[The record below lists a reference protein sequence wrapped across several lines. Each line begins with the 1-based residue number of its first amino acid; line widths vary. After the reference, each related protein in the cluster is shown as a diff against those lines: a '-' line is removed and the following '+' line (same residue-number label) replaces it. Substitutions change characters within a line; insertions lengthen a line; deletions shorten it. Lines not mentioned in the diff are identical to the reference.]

1 MFSFLSSTTKIVL
14 GNANIITLIT
24 YLLSFKSSY
33 HITIPPTKVACCSN
47 GFALLLIFLH
57 SWDLLSAQQP
67 NISTSSSA
75 FSFHSGLYFLSNLKK
90 KKKKKHRAQLHFIQK
105 VALHSSFWS
114 LNLIIITHPPESQ
127 HWFPIWSNARLLAT
141 PKHCLIPIHNSF
153 PYLLWFYLLFVT
165 TVQPFSQLNPLLSE
179 VSLRGINDSSAESQA
194 DCNLNYINY
203 LIIFFVHWHL
213 PACLP

>member
-1 MFSFLSSTTKIVL
+1 MQI
-14 GNANIITLIT
+14 
-24 YLLSFKSSY
+24 LLHWSRTF
-33 HITIPPTKVACCSN
+33 
-47 GFALLLIFLH
+47 
-57 SWDLLSAQQP
+57 
-67 NISTSSSA
+67 
-75 FSFHSGLYFLSNLKK
+75 FLSNPLTTSLYLQPKLHAVVMDLLCFLFFCTAEIYCQPNNLTYQPPHLRSHSTVAFTFSPIK

-114 LNLIIITHPPESQ
+114 LNLIIITHPPESL